1 MMIVNNIDFIVML
14 GSDSDG
20 SENPKPDA
28 SIEDRE

>member
-1 MMIVNNIDFIVML
+1 MIIVNNIHFIVML

-20 SENPKPDA
+20 SENAKPEA